1 MLILSAYAIDAPA
14 DVRVTE
20 SSDTSIMLDW
30 SDVTDSLGY
39 YLYYGTETGI
49 DGNYEVEWVDLIE
62 ESEFLLDELS
72 PSTQYFFAVTA
83 VDEFV
88 TESELSDEI
97 SFTTASD
104 GEALQA
110 TSLRIDEV
118 SVIDETSIE
127 MIFTKA
133 INTTSGAVREFILE
147 NKNTWEEI
155 SISVSEVDEENP
167 TRVIAILD
175 SALEE
180 NSQYELTILDIQD
193 QNGGTIE
200 LWIDAFITFDTPA
213 FTEDT
218 VDMTAAED
226 DVNEETP
233 STDNDE
239 TNPDSQDDTMLDTN
253 TDMDEDINE
262 FTDEDENDSDNISQ
276 NSAGEMIEWNNAWE
290 NIATSDLSWNT
301 LVAAGESDTLPQ
313 TGPEHWF
320 LAFLALTLAGGFYYK
335 TRK

>member
-1 MLILSAYAIDAPA
+1 MLILSAYAIDAPT
-14 DVRVTE
+14 DLRVTE

-39 YLYYGTETGI
+39 YLYYGTETGV

-62 ESEFLLDELS
+62 ESEFLLDSLS

-133 INTTSGAVREFILE
+133 INTTPGAVREFILE
-147 NKNTWEEI
+147 NKNTGDEI

-167 TRVIAILD
+167 TRIIAILD

-226 DVNEETP
+226 NVNEETL
-233 STDNDE
+233 STDNNDI
-239 TNPDSQDDTMLDTN
+239 NSDSQDDTSIDTN
-253 TDMDEDINE
+253 TDEDMNE
-262 FTDEDENDSDNISQ
+262 ATDENMNNSDNISQ
-276 NSAGEMIEWNNAWE
+276 NSAGEMIEWNNAWQ

-301 LVAAGESDTLPQ
+301 LVAAGQSDTLPQ
-313 TGPEHWF
+313 TGPEHWL
-320 LAFLALTLAGGFYYK
+320 LAFLALGLAGGIYYK
-335 TRK
+335 NRR